1 MNLSKERLW
10 QRLMELGKIGLQPDS
25 GGITRFSFSK
35 EERLAKDAV
44 ISYMKEAG
52 LTVRE
57 DAAGNV
63 IGRKEGLDPHAPVVL
78 TGSHIDTV
86 PHGGKFDGAL
96 GVIGAIEALQRM
108 HEQGI
113 QTVHPIE
120 VIVFTDE
127 EGARFGFGMI
137 GSRAVAGTL
146 KAEDLQF
153 TDEKNVTIAQAMEQA
168 GLDPAKLHTAAKT
181 PAEVRAYIELHIEQA
196 TVLERRGLPVG
207 VVSGIAGPLW
217 LQFKLRGEAGHAGA
231 TPMLG
236 RKDPMVAAARII
248 TCIDQVV
255 RNYPNAVATVGKL
268 QVYPGGINII
278 PGEVT
283 LSLDLRD
290 IDQSVRDQIEQEI
303 LTCAQKVSD
312 EQGVEFQVQELQ
324 RVAPVPCAPELQ
336 KVIEQSCRKIG
347 IEPIALPSGA
357 GHDGMQFG
365 KLCPVGMIFVRSQR
379 GISHSPEEWS
389 SPEDC
394 EAGTQ
399 VLYHTLLELAVPV
412 DA

>member
-1 MNLSKERLW
+1 
-10 QRLMELGKIGLQPDS
+10 
-25 GGITRFSFSK
+25 
-35 EERLAKDAV
+35 
-44 ISYMKEAG
+44 
-52 LTVRE
+52 
-57 DAAGNV
+57 
-63 IGRKEGLDPHAPVVL
+63 
-78 TGSHIDTV
+78 
-86 PHGGKFDGAL
+86 
-96 GVIGAIEALQRM
+96 
-108 HEQGI
+108 
-113 QTVHPIE
+113 
-120 VIVFTDE
+120 
-127 EGARFGFGMI
+127 
-137 GSRAVAGTL
+137 
-146 KAEDLQF
+146 
-153 TDEKNVTIAQAMEQA
+153 
-168 GLDPAKLHTAAKT
+168 
-181 PAEVRAYIELHIEQA
+181 
-196 TVLERRGLPVG
+196 
-207 VVSGIAGPLW
+207 
-217 LQFKLRGEAGHAGA
+217 
-231 TPMLG
+231 
-236 RKDPMVAAARII
+236 
-248 TCIDQVV
+248 VV